1 MVIVRH
7 TRTMSDHYIHII
19 PAKPGVVPDEAKQQ
33 AAVSYFRSIAPQA
46 SEVSSSV
53 SDHLE
58 FVHCGGNFGKIC
70 CPSCGAEIE
79 MEFWQ
84 GWMDQDYGDKGFTL
98 VKHLMP
104 CCGGQHTLHD
114 LVYEWPQG
122 FTRCDVCAMNPN
134 IGELSDEQIAHFEA
148 ILGCP
153 VRVIYKH
160 V

>member
-1 MVIVRH
+1 MRQTQEQPTREKALVEVLVVTKKFEQGGQPERRIGRFIKSQSLGRRRVTFVVRH

-70 CPSCGAEIE
+70 CPSC
-79 MEFWQ
+79 
-84 GWMDQDYGDKGFTL
+84 
-98 VKHLMP
+98 
-104 CCGGQHTLHD
+104 
-114 LVYEWPQG
+114 
-122 FTRCDVCAMNPN
+122 
-134 IGELSDEQIAHFEA
+134 
-148 ILGCP
+148 
-153 VRVIYKH
+153 
-160 V
+160 